1 MPDNKYALPNTTT
14 ILQFI
19 KTISGCILFEFYIKP
34 QLVGEETEQI
44 RGCILF
50 EFYIKPQLYALLFVV
65 LLVVSYLSSTSNHNV
80 SFAPRIRAEVVSYL
94 SSTSNH
100 NPPMPMVISLPLY
113 LI

>member
-19 KTISGCILFEFYIKP
+19 KTIPRCILFEFYIKP

-50 EFYIKPQLYALLFVV
+50 EFYIKPQQHARRRYRV
-65 LLVVSYLSSTSNHNV
+65 
-80 SFAPRIRAEVVSYL
+80 EVVSYL

-100 NPPMPMVISLPLY
+100 NRLP
-113 LI
+113 